1 MAHDA
6 QGAKETEGFRIRW
19 RSMKWLMKQHGL
31 WDCSGCLK
39 DISLFLP
46 LPHFPTD
53 GISLFSQ
60 EKDLYVAF
68 FFFLKSI
75 ALKENVSLR
84 HTCFPARHKT
94 LGSKHGRLVF
104 EEEEDTNEE
113 ARTLPG
119 ITTLGN
125 SAGQHCW
132 KAENH
137 KKWQTVQVLVAF
149 LPCPHLSM
157 VVPLVLP
164 SPYLPPKPG

>member
-1 MAHDA
+1 M
-6 QGAKETEGFRIRW
+6 
-19 RSMKWLMKQHGL
+19 
-31 WDCSGCLK
+31 GCEIAVDVSK
-39 DISLFLP
+39 IFPPSSLFHIFL
-46 LPHFPTD
+46 LMEFPSSPKKK
-53 GISLFSQ
+53 IYML
-60 EKDLYVAF
+60 LF

-125 SAGQHCW
+125 SAGQHC
-132 KAENH
+132 
-137 KKWQTVQVLVAF
+137 
-149 LPCPHLSM
+149 
-157 VVPLVLP
+157 
-164 SPYLPPKPG
+164 